1 MAYKTVVNSGFDS
14 WSVEQLPDLTGKTY
28 LITGGNAGLGF
39 QAAKYLGA
47 NGANLVLA
55 CRSLDKATH
64 ASSMLRK
71 TIKGKV
77 EILQL
82 DLSDLSSVRRAADE
96 AHQRFNKLDG
106 LINNAGIMQCPK
118 KQTKDGFEMQVG
130 TNHLGH
136 FLFSGLMLDLVEAG
150 KGRFVTLTSIANRV
164 DGLKLDDLM
173 SDNDY
178 SPNGAYVKSKISN
191 LMFAL
196 ELDARLKESGSS
208 AISIACH
215 PGYSNTNL
223 QSAGPKGLLNAIYK
237 VVNPLLAQPPA
248 QGALPTVLA
257 AAGKEAV
264 RGAYY
269 GPQKMW
275 EMRGPVGDAKV
286 GAHIMADE
294 TRKLLWEKSE
304 ALVNFNWAFAEKT
317 TAN

>member
-1 MAYKTVVNSGFDS
+1 MTKRTVVNSGFNTWNVD
-14 WSVEQLPDLTGKTY
+14 QLPNLTGKTY

-39 QAAKYLGA
+39 QTAKYLGA
-47 NGANLVLA
+47 KGANLVLA
-55 CRSLDKATH
+55 CRSLDKAAR
-64 ASSMLRK
+64 ASSELRK
-71 TIKGKV
+71 TIKGNV
-77 EILQL
+77 EVLKL
-82 DLSDLSSVRRAADE
+82 DLSDLACVKDAAEE
-96 AHQRFNKLDG
+96 AHRRFDKLDG

-118 KQTKDGFEMQVG
+118 KETKDGFEMQVG

-150 KGRFVTLTSIANRV
+150 KGRFVTLTSLANRV
-164 DGLKLDDLM
+164 DGLKLDDFM
-173 SDNDY
+173 SEKDY

-196 ELDARLKESGSS
+196 ELDYRLRESGST

-223 QSAGPKGLLNAIYK
+223 QNAGPKGLLNAIYK
-237 VVNPLLAQPPA
+237 VVNPLFAQQPA
-248 QGALPTVLA
+248 QGALSTVLA

-275 EMRGPVGDAKV
+275 EMRGPVGDAQV
-286 GAHIMADE
+286 GAHILVED

-304 ALVNFNWAFAEKT
+304 DLVNFKWSFSK
-317 TAN
+317 

>member
-1 MAYKTVVNSGFDS
+1 MTKRTVVNSGFNTWNVDK
-14 WSVEQLPDLTGKTY
+14 LPDLTGKTY

-39 QAAKYLGA
+39 QTAKYLGA
-47 NGANLVLA
+47 KGANLVLA
-55 CRSLDKATH
+55 CRSLDKAAR
-64 ASSMLRK
+64 ASSELRK
-71 TIKGKV
+71 TIKGNV
-77 EILQL
+77 EVLKL
-82 DLSDLSSVRRAADE
+82 DLSDLACVRDAAQE
-96 AHQRFNKLDG
+96 AHRRFDKLDG

-118 KQTKDGFEMQVG
+118 KETKDGFEMQVG

-150 KGRFVTLTSIANRV
+150 KGRFVTLTSLANRV
-164 DGLKLDDLM
+164 DGLKLDDFM
-173 SDNDY
+173 SDKDY

-196 ELDARLKESGSS
+196 ELDYRLRESGSS

-223 QSAGPKGLLNAIYK
+223 QNAGPKGLLNAIYK
-237 VVNPLLAQPPA
+237 VVNPLFAQQPA
-248 QGALPTVLA
+248 QGALSTVLA

-275 EMRGPVGDAKV
+275 EMRGPVGDAQV
-286 GAHIMADE
+286 GAHILAEE
-294 TRKLLWEKSE
+294 TRQLLWAKSE
-304 ALVNFNWAFAEKT
+304 DLVNFKWSFSK
-317 TAN
+317 